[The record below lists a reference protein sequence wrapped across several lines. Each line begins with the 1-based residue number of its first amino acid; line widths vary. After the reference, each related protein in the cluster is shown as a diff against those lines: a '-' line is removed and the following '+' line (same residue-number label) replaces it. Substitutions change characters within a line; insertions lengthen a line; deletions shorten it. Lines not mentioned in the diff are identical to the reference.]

1 MVSVPR
7 PHRPQI
13 SATRREDEDERV
25 RFLELFF
32 DLVFVLALT
41 QVTAAMAD
49 DPTWEGLARGTLVMG
64 ILWWAWVGY
73 AWLTSVIDP
82 EEGAVRIVFF
92 VAMAAF
98 LVASLCV
105 PEAFGDLGLTIAIAY
120 GVVRVCHIF
129 LFMLASADDPGLRRS
144 VIGLAVSTAISV
156 ALLVGAAALDGWAQG
171 ALWALALLLDAGGP
185 YFFGS
190 EGWKLAPEH
199 FAERHALILIVALG
213 ESIVAIGAGV
223 ETAVTIGV
231 IGAAVVGVGIAASQW
246 WVYFD
251 LSQIASARRLASME
265 VGRERNELARD
276 SYSYIHFLLVAGIVL
291 VALGMKKTIGD
302 VEDPLKTVPAFA
314 LGGGAALYL
323 LGLVAFRWRHIRSFA
338 TRRFV
343 AGLVCLAVFPLAL
356 EIPALASATIV
367 AGDHGGDDRPRHAGV
382 RRSSLRAP
390 ARARGRARRAA
401 RYRPGGLTSS
411 T

>member
-7 PHRPQI
+7 PHRPQF
-13 SATRREDEDERV
+13 TTEMREDERV

-49 DPTWEGLARGTLVMG
+49 QPTWEGLAKGVLVMG

-92 VAMAAF
+92 IAMAAF
-98 LVASLCV
+98 LIAALCV
-105 PEAFGDLGLTIAIAY
+105 PEAFGDLGVTFALAY

-129 LFMLASADDPGLRRS
+129 LFMLASADDPDLRRS
-144 VIGLAVSTAISV
+144 VTGLAISSAIGV
-156 ALLVGAAALDGWAQG
+156 GLLIAASALDGWAQG
-171 ALWALALLLDAGGP
+171 ALWGAALTLDAAGP
-185 YFFGS
+185 YFFGA

-199 FAERHALILIVALG
+199 FAERHGLILIVALG

-231 IGAAVVGVGIAASQW
+231 IAAATIGVGIAATQW
-246 WVYFD
+246 WIYFD
-251 LSQIASARRLASME
+251 LSQIASARRLASIE
-265 VGRERNELARD
+265 NSRERNELARD

-302 VEDPLKTVPAFA
+302 VGEPLKVVPAFA
-314 LGGGAALYL
+314 LAGGAALYL
-323 LGLVAFRWRHIRSFA
+323 FGLVAFRWRHIRTLA
-338 TRRFV
+338 HRRAI
-343 AGLVCLAVFPLAL
+343 AGALCLAFFPAAL
-356 EIPALASATIV
+356 ELPAIVSATVILLIMTV
-367 AGDHGGDDRPRHAGV
+367 MVTLDTRAYGERRYMLRHGLTAAPGEQATT
-382 RRSSLRAP
+382 RAP
-390 ARARGRARRAA
+390 AG
-401 RYRPGGLTSS
+401 
-411 T
+411 